1 MLRMWWRE
9 ALCGE
14 ENQVLGR
21 IGNWSIHLD
30 CFVEF
35 FVLVRPP
42 LVNGCKLFFFLA
54 LEVIISPQEVV
65 V

>member
-14 ENQVLGR
+14 ENQVVGR

-30 CFVEF
+30 CFVVF
-35 FVLVRPP
+35 CYF
-42 LVNGCKLFFFLA
+42 VNGCELVFFLA